1 MGKWREDRKKEKG
14 GVRFMIKRETLR
26 TWKQDPLSSSVI
38 RNRPSGV
45 CVLRL
50 LNLEKLKMSLII
62 HYLGW
67 SDWHS
72 KTGYQMKTEQL
83 YH

>member
-1 MGKWREDRKKEKG
+1 M
-14 GVRFMIKRETLR
+14 MKRETLR
-26 TWKQDPLSSSVI
+26 TWKQGPLSSSVI
-38 RNRPSGV
+38 RNRTSGV

-50 LNLEKLKMSLII
+50 LTLKKLKMSLII

-72 KTGYQMKTEQL
+72 KIGYQMKRGQV

>member
-1 MGKWREDRKKEKG
+1 MEG
-14 GVRFMIKRETLR
+14 GQEEGEGRGQVLIKRETLR

-38 RNRPSGV
+38 RNRPLGV